1 VPFLFNVA
9 KYNIQ
14 YSIIRVLAGNF
25 VSKQEKSMADERY
38 KKGFQ
43 DLSDAINKSEPAF
56 DHAILLTETKR
67 LQQIALSSI
76 TIPLLALILF
86 FYIDEVAFT
95 RQTLMLSG
103 SLGSAGTLLLLYFLI
118 SARIDQKAFVKNS
131 TSPWIQWR
139 HYLMRRLHGILFLYI
154 GFSLQI
160 AALISITYKDR
171 SLLAIALGFCL
182 VALAGI
188 MLVSNFW
195 HQPYKAALRRAN
207 RSLQ

>member
-1 VPFLFNVA
+1 VPFLFNVT
-9 KYNIQ
+9 KYTIE

-25 VSKQEKSMADERY
+25 VSKQKKSMADERY

-56 DHAILLTETKR
+56 DNTILLTETKR

-76 TIPLLALILF
+76 TFPLLALILF

-103 SLGSAGTLLLLYFLI
+103 SLGSGGTLLLLYFLI
-118 SARIDQKAFVKNS
+118 RARIDQKAFVKNS
-131 TSPWIQWR
+131 TSPWIHWR
-139 HYLMRRLHGILFLYI
+139 HYLMRRLRGILFLYF
-154 GFSLQI
+154 GFTLQI

-171 SLLAIALGFCL
+171 SILIIALGFCL

-195 HQPYKAALRRAN
+195 HQPYKVALRRAN